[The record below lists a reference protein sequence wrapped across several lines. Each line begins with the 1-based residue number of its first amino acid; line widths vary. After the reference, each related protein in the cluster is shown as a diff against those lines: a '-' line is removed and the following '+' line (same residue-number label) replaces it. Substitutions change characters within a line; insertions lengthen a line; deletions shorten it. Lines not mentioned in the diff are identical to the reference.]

1 MDDLITRK
9 GKQFFDGLRTTPVHK
24 ITKAYNIEIEGI
36 DTADAPDF
44 ADAFISYAEHVDGT
58 PFTDAQLDAIN
69 EDSDFV
75 YRAVMDFIY

>member
-1 MDDLITRK
+1 MM
-9 GKQFFDGLRTTPVHK
+9 
-24 ITKAYNIEIEGI
+24 KAFNIEIEGI

-44 ADAFISYAEHVDGT
+44 ADAFITYAEHVDGT
-58 PFTDAQLDAIN
+58 PFTDAQLDALN